1 MKRTGKY
8 VERVPEPLTQ
18 QSAKSTR
25 GVTPPRRGHQS
36 SAAQMLVVGI
46 DEVGR
51 GSWAGPL
58 LVVAARATT
67 ALPDG
72 LKASK
77 LLTSLQRTALIDAIK
92 NSCELGEG
100 WVQPEEIDKFGLTKA
115 MKIAVSRALINLG
128 ASFNEKIIMD
138 GNYNYCPQEYTNVE
152 TVVKADSVHPIVSA
166 ASIYAKIT
174 RDQHM
179 VRLARFHPFYGFEK
193 HVGYGTELHRSTLKL
208 HGVCKIH
215 RLSYKPVKMFL

>member
-25 GVTPPRRGHQS
+25 GVTSSARHQS

-67 ALPDG
+67 ALPGG
-72 LKASK
+72 LKDSK
-77 LLTSLQRTALIDAIK
+77 LLTGLQRTALVESIK
-92 NSCELGEG
+92 STCELGEG
-100 WVQPEEIDKFGLTKA
+100 WVQPEEIDQHGLAQA
-115 MKIAVSRALINLG
+115 MRIGVSRALIMLG
-128 ASFNEKIIMD
+128 VTFDEVIIMD
-138 GNYNYCPQEYTNVE
+138 GPINYCPAEFGQVQTII
-152 TVVKADSVHPIVSA
+152 KADALHPIVSA
-166 ASIYAKIT
+166 ASIYAKVL
-174 RDQHM
+174 RDEYM
-179 VRLARFHPFYGFEK
+179 GRIARIYPNYMFEQ
-193 HVGYGTELHRSTLKL
+193 HVGYGTKL
-208 HGVCKIH
+208 HQERLQKYGASRIH
-215 RLSYKPVKMFL
+215 RQSFKPIQALLI